1 MIKHVDY
8 EDEGDYTCEAS
19 NGVGIA
25 KSYSISLA
33 VHASP
38 YFTKVSSTTKI
49 SIKDNLCLIP
59 RQVTEMMLFSK
70 EPESQTAAE
79 GEDVIFECEAG
90 GFPAPKVSRLL
101 SLSDWLQT
109 QIDLKIKLDHN

>member
-1 MIKHVDY
+1 MR
-8 EDEGDYTCEAS
+8 
-19 NGVGIA
+19 GIER
-25 KSYSISLA
+25 SRNREVLFDQLGCPCLA
-33 VHASP
+33 LLHQGII
-38 YFTKVSSTTKI
+38 YNKI

-109 QIDLKIKLDHN
+109 QIDLKIKLDHIIDPGQHYP

>member
-1 MIKHVDY
+1 M
-8 EDEGDYTCEAS
+8 
-19 NGVGIA
+19 
-25 KSYSISLA
+25 
-33 VHASP
+33 
-38 YFTKVSSTTKI
+38 
-49 SIKDNLCLIP
+49 
-59 RQVTEMMLFSK
+59 TEMMLFSK

-109 QIDLKIKLDHN
+109 QIDLKIKLDHIIDPGQHYP

>member
-1 MIKHVDY
+1 MR
-8 EDEGDYTCEAS
+8 
-19 NGVGIA
+19 GVERSRNREVLFDQLGCPCLALLHQGIIY
-25 KSYSISLA
+25 KIIS
-33 VHASP
+33 
-38 YFTKVSSTTKI
+38 TR
-49 SIKDNLCLIP
+49 DNLCLIP

>member
-1 MIKHVDY
+1 MR
-8 EDEGDYTCEAS
+8 TR
-19 NGVGIA
+19 GITRA
-25 KSYSISLA
+25 RHRTESELRSLIRSA
-33 VHASP
+33 WQSMPRPTSP
-38 YFTKVSSTTKI
+38 RYHQQKI

>member
-38 YFTKVSSTTKI
+38 YFTKVTLNYTQRSNSL
-49 SIKDNLCLIP
+49 LCYASEIMYCF
-59 RQVTEMMLFSK
+59 R
-70 EPESQTAAE
+70 SQKAKPLRR
-79 GEDVIFECEAG
+79 G
-90 GFPAPKVSRLL
+90 SR
-101 SLSDWLQT
+101 
-109 QIDLKIKLDHN
+109 